1 MEKLKVILIAVL
13 IWAAIIWFA
22 RTMKQKSDERLKKIE
37 ERMPEMEPVTEE
49 EREYI
54 CENMIDFTTGRNVFL
69 WVLILFNLWMTIVCA
84 WKTVTTGIS
93 GEVDSFSSNI
103 CYLSIFGGATYGGNL
118 LCRTWLRERKQ
129 YETGVLKKKIVKMEK
144 YHYVDSS
151 KIGSIE
157 GRTAGDFL
165 DVSIARNL
173 KKIQADNNM
182 AMLIEN
188 EGRDFYLIPRMET
201 EKKYNQ
207 EGK

>member
-103 CYLSIFGGATYGGNL
+103 CMLSLFIGITYLCHSMRTYL
-118 LCRTWLRERKQ
+118 IEEKRL
-129 YETGVLKKKIVKMEK
+129 YEKGELKKRL
-144 YHYVDSS
+144 Y
-151 KIGSIE
+151 
-157 GRTAGDFL
+157 R
-165 DVSIARNL
+165 
-173 KKIQADNNM
+173 
-182 AMLIEN
+182 
-188 EGRDFYLIPRMET
+188 
-201 EKKYNQ
+201 
-207 EGK
+207 

>member
-37 ERMPEMEPVTEE
+37 ERMPEMEPVTEK

-118 LCRTWLRERKQ
+118 LRRTWLRERKQ
-129 YETGVLKKKIVKMEK
+129 GWKQRKNIIRKKNRSYGKTKSSINGRVVLDIYYLVCTNHEAEK
-144 YHYVDSS
+144 
-151 KIGSIE
+151 
-157 GRTAGDFL
+157 
-165 DVSIARNL
+165 
-173 KKIQADNNM
+173 
-182 AMLIEN
+182 
-188 EGRDFYLIPRMET
+188 
-201 EKKYNQ
+201 
-207 EGK
+207 

>member
-84 WKTVTTGIS
+84 WKTVTTG
-93 GEVDSFSSNI
+93 
-103 CYLSIFGGATYGGNL
+103 
-118 LCRTWLRERKQ
+118 
-129 YETGVLKKKIVKMEK
+129 
-144 YHYVDSS
+144 
-151 KIGSIE
+151 
-157 GRTAGDFL
+157 
-165 DVSIARNL
+165 
-173 KKIQADNNM
+173 
-182 AMLIEN
+182 
-188 EGRDFYLIPRMET
+188 
-201 EKKYNQ
+201 NQ
-207 EGK
+207 WRSRLVF

>member
-93 GEVDSFSSNI
+93 GEVDSI
-103 CYLSIFGGATYGGNL
+103 G
-118 LCRTWLRERKQ
+118 ER
-129 YETGVLKKKIVKMEK
+129 
-144 YHYVDSS
+144 DSS
-151 KIGSIE
+151 FREDPGTARTGMEPDFKPDSTEETIFSE
-157 GRTAGDFL
+157 NVVDALCSLVYFAFVGRWDR
-165 DVSIARNL
+165 VSFV
-173 KKIQADNNM
+173 
-182 AMLIEN
+182 
-188 EGRDFYLIPRMET
+188 G
-201 EKKYNQ
+201 
-207 EGK
+207 

>member
-118 LCRTWLRERKQ
+118 LLQ
-129 YETGVLKKKIVKMEK
+129 
-144 YHYVDSS
+144 D
-151 KIGSIE
+151 
-157 GRTAGDFL
+157 
-165 DVSIARNL
+165 
-173 KKIQADNNM
+173 M
-182 AMLIEN
+182 A
-188 EGRDFYLIPRMET
+188 
-201 EKKYNQ
+201 
-207 EGK
+207 